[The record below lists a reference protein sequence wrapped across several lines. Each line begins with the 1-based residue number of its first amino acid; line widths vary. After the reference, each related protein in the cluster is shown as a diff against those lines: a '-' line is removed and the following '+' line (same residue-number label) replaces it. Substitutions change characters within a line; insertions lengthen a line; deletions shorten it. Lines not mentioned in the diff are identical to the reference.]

1 MVPMITVGARLSVLT
16 EAGTSVASVGD
27 GPVDPVAQYSPVS
40 RTSPMTSVSDCA
52 HPADVTA
59 GTHRHAI

>member
-27 GPVDPVAQYSPVS
+27 GLVDPLA
-40 RTSPMTSVSDCA
+40 
-52 HPADVTA
+52 
-59 GTHRHAI
+59 